1 MKKWYLASRT
11 KHTKQMQEIAK
22 VLIANGQEISSTW
35 IYIEDQLKPFLDN
48 LPRVQEISIE
58 NVKQLLQ
65 TDVFVLFND
74 LEGVDIFI
82 ELGIVL
88 GMQQSGKDVRIY
100 VIGDYDKTSFT
111 QLHPS
116 IIHVKELQQVFDA
129 EEVLYSDDDL
139 KLTKTLV

>member
-1 MKKWYLASRT
+1 MRWYLASRT
-11 KHTKQMQEIAK
+11 KYTKQMQEIAK

-35 IYIEDQLKPFLDN
+35 IYIEEQLKPFLEN
-48 LPRVQEISIE
+48 LQRVQDISIE
-58 NVKQLLQ
+58 NVKQLLN

-82 ELGIVL
+82 ELGVVL
-88 GMQQSGKDVRIY
+88 GQKELGKNIKIY

-116 IIHVKELQQVFDA
+116 IVHVKSL
-129 EEVLYSDDDL
+129 EEVY
-139 KLTKTLV
+139 KLEQIKTIE

>member
-1 MKKWYLASRT
+1 MKWYLASRT
-11 KHTKQMQEIAK
+11 KHTKQMQEFAK

-35 IYIEDQLKPFLDN
+35 IYIEEQLKPFLDN
-48 LPRVQEISIE
+48 FQRVQDISVE

-82 ELGIVL
+82 ELGVVL
-88 GMQQSGKDVRIY
+88 GMKETGKDVRIY
-100 VIGDYDKTSFT
+100 VIGDYGKTSFT

-116 IIHVKELQQVFDA
+116 IIHVKGLGEVYEA
-129 EEVLYSDDDL
+129 EKINHTENDII
-139 KLTKTLV
+139 KI